1 MNAARAQCEAPI
13 PYLGPARAREIESYI
28 EMAGSAALATVR
40 AQNQALQHQNQA
52 QQDQNQAQQ
61 DQIQALQD
69 QQQDQIQ
76 ALQDQLQDQIQ
87 ALQDQ
92 IQALQDQLANLE
104 SPVKRRKRSPTNM
117 VGLPGSSTAL
127 PYTCCLL

>member
-40 AQNQALQHQNQA
+40 AQTQALQDQNQA

-69 QQQDQIQ
+69 Q
-76 ALQDQLQDQIQ
+76 LQDQNQ
-87 ALQDQ
+87 AQQDQ

>member
-40 AQNQALQHQNQA
+40 AQNQALQ
-52 QQDQNQAQQ
+52 DQNQAQ
-61 DQIQALQD
+61 
-69 QQQDQIQ
+69 
-76 ALQDQLQDQIQ
+76 
-87 ALQDQ
+87 QDQ

>member
-40 AQNQALQHQNQA
+40 AQN
-52 QQDQNQAQQ
+52 
-61 DQIQALQD
+61 
-69 QQQDQIQ
+69 
-76 ALQDQLQDQIQ
+76 Q